1 MADRLSPL
9 AYAYSTSHP
18 HDHSSP
24 TTALPRR
31 LSAVPVNSGRTAVHF
46 TAVGDLLL
54 GDSPISVGFGLHSRY
69 PGRALEDAMAGAGP
83 LLAGRD
89 IVLGNLECPL
99 TANGRGKSRWR
110 RDQMRG
116 DAAYASVL
124 RRSGITALHVA
135 NNHALQHGPEGFR
148 DTLDALEQAGIECV
162 GVRGEDAWCARPVI
176 SRLPGKPRVGMLGY
190 CWRPSQHELA
200 TAPFAEGSLKDAL
213 ADVSRLR
220 ADCEAVVVSLHW
232 GEDFVD
238 TPSEAEVNAAHALVD
253 AGATVVVGHH
263 PQVRRPVEQFSDGVI
278 AYSLGNFVADL
289 VWMEAL
295 RDGAVLH
302 VDLGA
307 GIPLSP
313 RVQRLRLGD
322 AFAPVPCEPAIRP
335 VTTIDALPASQYLVR
350 ATAMLEAQRRSAYRY
365 AIRNLPHYPL
375 DVAMDLLV
383 TTLRNKL
390 GRRMSSKPGMH
401 A

>member
-1 MADRLSPL
+1 
-9 AYAYSTSHP
+9 
-18 HDHSSP
+18 
-24 TTALPRR
+24 
-31 LSAVPVNSGRTAVHF
+31 
-46 TAVGDLLL
+46 
-54 GDSPISVGFGLHSRY
+54 
-69 PGRALEDAMAGAGP
+69 MAGVGP

-99 TANGRGKSRWR
+99 TANGHGKSSWR

-116 DAAYASVL
+116 DTAYASVL

-135 NNHALQHGPEGFR
+135 NNHALQHGPDGFR
-148 DTLDALEQAGIECV
+148 DTLYALEQAGIECV
-162 GVRGEDAWCARPVI
+162 GVRGEGAWCARPVI

-190 CWRPSQHELA
+190 CWRPSQYGVA
-200 TAPFAEGSLKDAL
+200 TVPFAEGSLEDAL
-213 ADVSRLR
+213 ADVARLR

-238 TPSEAEVNAAHALVD
+238 TPSEAEVHAAHALVA
-253 AGATVVVGHH
+253 AGASVVAGHH
-263 PQVRRPVEQFSDGVI
+263 PQVRRPVEQVSDGVI

-313 RVQRLRLGD
+313 RVQRLRLDD
-322 AFAPVPCEPAIRP
+322 AFTPVPCEPGIRP
-335 VTTIDALPASQYLVR
+335 VTTIDALPVAQYLDR
-350 ATAMLEAQRRSAYRY
+350 ATAMLKAQRRSAYRY
-365 AIRNLPHYPL
+365 AIRNLLHYPL
-375 DVAMDLLV
+375 NIATEILV
-383 TTLRNKL
+383 TTLRNKV
-390 GRRMSSKPGMH
+390 RRRVSSNPGLDD
-401 A
+401 